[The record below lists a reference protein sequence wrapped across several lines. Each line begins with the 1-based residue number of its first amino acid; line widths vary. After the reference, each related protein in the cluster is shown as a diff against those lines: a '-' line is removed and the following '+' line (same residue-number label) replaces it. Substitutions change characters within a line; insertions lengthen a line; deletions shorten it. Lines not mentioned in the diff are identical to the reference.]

1 MAFEELQA
9 ELASLLNRMTEQPHD
24 MQQLE
29 QQIRDKLRE
38 FKALGLPLPQ
48 DLVELEAALDA
59 GLTAEAVVRAR
70 GDSRVHK

>member
-29 QQIRDKLRE
+29 QQVRDKLRE

>member
-9 ELASLLNRMTEQPHD
+9 ELASLLNRMTAQPHD

-29 QQIRDKLRE
+29 QQVRDKLQE

>member
-9 ELASLLNRMTEQPHD
+9 ELASLLNRMTAQPHD
-24 MQQLE
+24 VQQLE
-29 QQIRDKLRE
+29 QQLRDKLRE

-59 GLTAEAVVRAR
+59 GLTAEAIARAR
-70 GDSRVHK
+70 GDSRPPQ